1 MTGGQSDPAEHLAV
15 VAQPQRVNVLQGL
28 CIITTDDPNV
38 LEKVPFHRFLVF
50 PQIPGRKHAVS
61 KMKCGVKRLLPA
73 GIPFIT
79 LLVGGS
85 YKELPCTCLTTCL
98 SFSLPVSPRLV
109 CLSDPGVSVCPRH
122 SIGRRG
128 LRSDALLCRG
138 YVHHVRL
145 RRPPQ
150 RSPRRR
156 LEMGRLQRG
165 RGVRR
170 AGVQGVRRRQR
181 EPSRCSLGDEPTQQ

>member
-1 MTGGQSDPAEHLAV
+1 M
-15 VAQPQRVNVLQGL
+15 
-28 CIITTDDPNV
+28 
-38 LEKVPFHRFLVF
+38 LEKVPFYRFLVF
-50 PQIPGRKHAVS
+50 PQIPVRERAVS
-61 KMKCGVKRLLPA
+61 KMKCSVKRLLPA

-79 LLVGGS
+79 SPVGGS
-85 YKELPCTCLTTCL
+85 YKELPCTRLTTCL
-98 SFSLPVSPRLV
+98 SFSLPVSLHLV

-128 LRSDALLCRG
+128 VRSDALLRRG
-138 YVHHVRL
+138 YIHHVWL

-150 RSPRRR
+150 RSPGGG
-156 LEMGRLQRG
+156 LEVGWLQRG

-181 EPSRCSLGDEPTQQ
+181 EPPRRSLGDEPTQQ